1 MHHAKL
7 LFYRILGLGGT
18 SGQKPSSLIDLQCP
32 YWPRCEILT
41 APANWEI
48 LLSRHVQVIMKE
60 GMQDKK
66 KDVTVLKSHL
76 TSLDEKKEKLF
87 TQKQEFRTKI
97 TAIVD

>member
-7 LFYRILGLGGT
+7 LFYRILCWGGT
-18 SGQKPSSLIDLQCP
+18 SEQKPSSLIDLQCP

-66 KDVTVLKSHL
+66 ESYHGSTRKRELARAVIRH
-76 TSLDEKKEKLF
+76 
-87 TQKQEFRTKI
+87 
-97 TAIVD
+97 